1 MIACQF
7 SIMENEYVYTIKCA
21 SCNKAFQTKNP
32 TDDTCP
38 SCYAGLKLRKH
49 AEFDKS
55 LIPTRKDL
63 TADEF
68 AVCVGRLVNAMIC
81 NASDDIANGSQQER
95 KEAVFFLKGGGIDDW
110 IHLVGLEVSRPLR
123 QMIDKAAEG
132 KPLESSEE

>member
-1 MIACQF
+1 MIAYQF
-7 SIMENEYVYTIKCA
+7 SIMENEYVYTFKCA
-21 SCNKAFQTKNP
+21 SCNKTFQTKNK

-38 SCYAGLKLRKH
+38 SCSAGLKLRKH
-49 AEFDKS
+49 AEFDES

-68 AVCVGRLVNAMIC
+68 AVCVGRLVNAMIG
-81 NASDDIANGSQQER
+81 NASEDIAKGNKQER

-132 KPLESSEE
+132 KPLES